1 MRSSALEHGPTPAF
15 ERMLS
20 STDTAI
26 YFLRTHRRA
35 AGALVVAIV
44 LLAVEFLV
52 VDRASRGIVEVRSI
66 GPDIPPV
73 VGPSGELAI
82 CSNTSVSP
90 RHFFPAT
97 PEDAA
102 VVHERVPSS
111 AHAVA
116 RVAT

>member
-1 MRSSALEHGPTPAF
+1 MRSFALVHGLARAVDFLAIAVAIAF
-15 ERMLS
+15 FSLTRQ
-20 STDTAI
+20 
-26 YFLRTHRRA
+26 
-35 AGALVVAIV
+35 GAVEAVVVAIV
-44 LLAVEFLV
+44 LLAVKFFV
-52 VDRASRGIVEVRSI
+52 VDRASRSIVEVRSI

-82 CSNTSVSP
+82 CSNTSVPP